1 MSKYCD
7 DCLTIAY
14 DNGVFGIDAQKQFL
28 SIVGQEIEDHICI
41 QTEEPELKIKCLC
54 SCNNN

>member
-14 DNGVFGIDAQKQFL
+14 DNVGANPTLQEQFL
-28 SIVGQEIEDHICI
+28 SVAGQEIEDHICT
-41 QTEEPELKIKCLC
+41 QREEPELKIKCLC
-54 SCNNN
+54 SCNKN